1 MYGCAIVI
9 GPHEHQYGNKSLLGL
24 AGDTASIPERRRIDI
39 APTSQG
45 KETQVSKNDD
55 FSLTQRS

>member
-24 AGDTASIPERRRIDI
+24 AGHTASSPEQRRIDI
-39 APTSQG
+39 ASTSQG
-45 KETQVSKNDD
+45 KETVIIK
-55 FSLTQRS
+55 